1 MFIGGAMLLEDACRV
16 RAGHGHYRGHRRRV
30 ARQPGT
36 AQAAD
41 RKGTPRLPKPVL
53 ENPVSGHERSALL
66 TPPLR
71 LADPLFQCVASD
83 QRGSLAARRVSVK
96 RFRHDIGSHLTERYL
111 DIGHCSTVEGDSIIR
126 ITARREH
133 FTEAQ
138 IVDLTLRTTVCGFFD
153 KLNDA
158 LQIAK
163 EPEAV
168 SPPPPPARPSLV
180 LP

>member
-1 MFIGGAMLLEDACRV
+1 MPVTGIIGGIAAVSLASRERLKQRIE
-16 RAGHGHYRGHRRRV
+16 RAPRDYPNRFWRTRF
-30 ARQPGT
+30 PGMK
-36 AQAAD
+36 D
-41 RKGTPRLPKPVL
+41 P
-53 ENPVSGHERSALL
+53 ALL

-168 SPPPPPARPSLV
+168 SPPPPARPSLV